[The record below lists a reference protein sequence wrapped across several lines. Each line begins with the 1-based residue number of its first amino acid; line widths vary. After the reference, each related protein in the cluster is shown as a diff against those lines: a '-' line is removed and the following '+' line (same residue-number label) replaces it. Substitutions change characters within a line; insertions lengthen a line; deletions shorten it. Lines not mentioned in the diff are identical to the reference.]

1 MEGASV
7 LRAAGAVW
15 ALLVYGEARSH
26 IAALCVSGLQRS
38 EGWAVGSVS
47 VGWRIGI
54 VVGEVGVGVGRRVV
68 AAAGT

>member
-7 LRAAGAVW
+7 LGTAGAVW

-26 IAALCVSGLQRS
+26 IAAVCVSGLQRRQR
-38 EGWAVGSVS
+38 WAVGSIS
-47 VGWRIGI
+47 VGWGIGI
-54 VVGEVGVGVGRRVV
+54 VVGQVGVDVSRRVV